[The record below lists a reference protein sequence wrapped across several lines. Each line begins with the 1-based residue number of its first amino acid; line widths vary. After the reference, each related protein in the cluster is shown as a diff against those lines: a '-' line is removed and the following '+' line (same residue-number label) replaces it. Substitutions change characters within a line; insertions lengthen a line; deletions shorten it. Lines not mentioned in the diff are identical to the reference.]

1 MIELSY
7 EPIKT
12 QRQEAILDLSEQ
24 LDIAANKLYGWDEM
38 DQANKLSVI
47 ANDLFN
53 EISIELIPPAP

>member
-12 QRQEAILDLSEQ
+12 RRQEAILDLSEE
-24 LDIAANKLYGWDEM
+24 LDVAANKLYDWDEKV
-38 DQANKLSVI
+38 QANRLSVI